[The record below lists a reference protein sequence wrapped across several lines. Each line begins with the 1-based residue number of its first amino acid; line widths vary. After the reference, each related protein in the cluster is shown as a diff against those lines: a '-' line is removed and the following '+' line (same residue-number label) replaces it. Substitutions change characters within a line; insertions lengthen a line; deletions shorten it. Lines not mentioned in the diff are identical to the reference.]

1 MIYSHPVTLHN
12 DIAVYKAANYEGGEM
27 RKLLG
32 IVGMAMLAFTFA
44 CGGENANNGNANR
57 PMNANRPPVNANV
70 TTPADT
76 NTNTGMVNSNMS
88 STNANMS
95 NANRGNANR

>member
-1 MIYSHPVTLHN
+1 MIYTNPVTLHN

-27 RKLLG
+27 RKLLA

-57 PMNANRPPVNANV
+57 PMNANRVMNTN
-70 TTPADT
+70 TTPSTTD